1 MSHPNLFSFATS
13 ELSQDAFFCYLASCA
28 EDSVS
33 DLAVR
38 KEGRDFLQLLLSGS
52 RVELPDSIRSLRIRR
67 QLKNTDV
74 VIEVNDDF
82 VILIEDKAGSADH
95 SNQLTRYLK
104 DIRTCYPDHIVVPVY
119 IQTYLQSNFESVSSA
134 GYEIV
139 GRSELLKTLRRESV
153 DTIVRQFWEHL
164 DRLDQDYESYR
175 SGSNWSNRG
184 WAQYISRV
192 AGSLEG
198 CRWHR
203 VSNPQGGFFAAYW
216 GWTEINLGS
225 LYLQLGETRL
235 SLRIVANETT
245 TPDDIWRL
253 YQDALSFSEWEV
265 PKRMKPKS
273 GKTQNLV
280 NLEMDHRRFDDE
292 GNIQV
297 DETVSL
303 LQEYTQKMKRFAESL
318 GD

>member
-1 MSHPNLFSFATS
+1 MSRPNLFRFATS

-33 DLAVR
+33 DLTLR
-38 KEGRDFLQLLLSGS
+38 KEGREFLQLLLSGS
-52 RVELPDSIRSLRIRR
+52 RVELPDSIRSLQIRR

-74 VIEVNDDF
+74 VIEINDDL

-95 SNQLTRYLK
+95 SNQLFRYLE
-104 DIRTCYPDHIVVPVY
+104 DIRTCYPDRMVVPVY

-139 GRSELLKTLRRESV
+139 GRSELLKTLRRDSV

-164 DRLDQDYESYR
+164 DRLNQDYESYR
-175 SGSNWSNRG
+175 SGSNWSIRG

-216 GWTEINLGS
+216 GWTEISFGS

-245 TPDDIWRL
+245 TPDDIWGL

-273 GKTQNLV
+273 GKTQNLI
-280 NLEMDHRRFDDE
+280 NLEMDHRRFDAV

-303 LQEYTQKMKRFAESL
+303 LQEYTHKMKRFAESL
-318 GD
+318 GG

>member
-1 MSHPNLFSFATS
+1 MSRPNLFSFATS

-33 DLAVR
+33 DLTIR
-38 KEGRDFLQLLLSGS
+38 KEGREFLQLLLSGS
-52 RVELPDSIRSLRIRR
+52 RVELPDTIRSLRIRR

-95 SNQLTRYLK
+95 SNQLIRYLE
-104 DIRTCYPDHIVVPVY
+104 DIRTYYPDRMVVPVY

-139 GRSELLKTLRRESV
+139 GRSELLKSLRQDSA

-164 DRLDQDYESYR
+164 DRLHQDYESYQ
-175 SGSNWSNRG
+175 SGRDWTFRG

-192 AGSLEG
+192 AGSLDG

-216 GWTEINLGS
+216 GWTEISLGN
-225 LYLQLGETRL
+225 LYLQLGEQKL
-235 SLRIVANETT
+235 SLRIVANVDTSSE
-245 TPDDIWRL
+245 DIWGL
-253 YQDALSFSEWEV
+253 YQQALSFPEWHV
-265 PKRMKPKS
+265 PKGSKPRS
-273 GKTQNLV
+273 GKTQNLI
-280 NLEMDHRRFDDE
+280 NLEQDHRKFDPE

-297 DETVSL
+297 SETVAQ
-303 LQEYTQKMKRFAESL
+303 LQEYTKMVKRFAESL
-318 GD
+318 GG